1 MSKTDPTG
9 ALARMLGGHGAKQ
22 ADGINV
28 ALPCK
33 VVTFDPATL
42 TASVQP
48 LLKLSASDPAQ
59 IMSVPVAGQK
69 FKFKLDIDTGKGK
82 VLQEFETVM
91 RPVLSPGDT
100 VYVVC
105 ADAEIKNTLSGRVAA
120 PDSGRRHSR
129 MDAVI
134 VGVMPC
140 SL

>member
-1 MSKTDPTG
+1 MRKTDPAG
-9 ALARMLGGHGAKQ
+9 AMARILKGHAAMQKGNI
-22 ADGINV
+22 DV

-33 VVTFDPATL
+33 VITFDPVTL

-48 LLKLSASDPAQ
+48 LLKLSGGDPAQ

-69 FKFKLDIDTGKGK
+69 YKFEMNIGSGI
-82 VLQEFETVM
+82 QEFETIM
-91 RPVLSPGDT
+91 RPALSPGDT
-100 VYVVC
+100 VFVVC
-105 ADAEIKNTLSGRVAA
+105 ADAEIRNTLSGRVAA
-120 PDSGRRHSR
+120 PDSVRRHSR

>member
-1 MSKTDPTG
+1 VSKTDPAG
-9 ALARMLGGHGAKQ
+9 ALAGILSRNGERHS
-22 ADGINV
+22 DNINV

-33 VVTFDPATL
+33 VITFDSATF

-48 LLKLSASDPAQ
+48 LLKLTGAEPAQ
-59 IMSVPVAGQK
+59 IMSVPATGQK
-69 FKFKLDIDTGKGK
+69 VKFELNIGNG
-82 VLQEFETVM
+82 LQEFETIM
-91 RPVLSPGDT
+91 RPALKPGDT

-105 ADAEIKNTLSGRVAA
+105 ADAEIKNTLTGKVAA

-129 MDAVI
+129 NDAVI

>member
-1 MSKTDPTG
+1 MSKTDPAG
-9 ALARMLGGHGAKQ
+9 ALANILRGHGSKQ

-33 VVTFDPATL
+33 VITFDPVTL

-48 LLKLSASDPAQ
+48 LLKLFGSDPAQ
-59 IMSVPVAGQK
+59 IMSVPVAGHKVK
-69 FKFKLDIDTGKGK
+69 FELDLGGGA
-82 VLQEFETVM
+82 QPFETVM
-91 RPVLSPGDT
+91 RPALSPGDT

-105 ADAEIKNTLSGRVAA
+105 ADAEIRNTLSGRVAA
-120 PDSGRRHSR
+120 PDSSRRHSR

>member
-1 MSKTDPTG
+1 MSKTDPAG

-28 ALPCK
+28 AMPCK
-33 VVTFDPATL
+33 VITFDPATL

-48 LLKLSASDPAQ
+48 LLKLSGSDPAQ
-59 IMSVPVAGQK
+59 IMSVPVVGQK
-69 FKFKLDIDTGKGK
+69 YKFKLDIGTGKGP
-82 VLQEFETVM
+82 QDFETIM
-91 RPVLSPGDT
+91 RPALSPGDT

-120 PDSGRRHSR
+120 PDSSRRHSR